1 MRATVLQYSINLS
14 TPKNSRTKPEQEQ
27 IWNGFKMM
35 YLSAEGRRE
44 NFDEECQACPDGNSS
59 NNLVS
64 DWCEP
69 NSATEDS
76 EAASKTKESRSKT
89 IHAKSGGGTGE
100 STKSFIILVGLAA
113 HTIILYA
120 LRSVYVHRK
129 ESKDSIKYSIW
140 MDPVW
145 RLPLT
150 LWSISQKMYFL

>member
-1 MRATVLQYSINLS
+1 
-14 TPKNSRTKPEQEQ
+14 
-27 IWNGFKMM
+27 M

-44 NFDEECQACPDGNSS
+44 NFDEECHACPDGNSPK
-59 NNLVS
+59 NLVS
-64 DWCEP
+64 DWCDP
-69 NSATEDS
+69 NAVTEDL
-76 EAASKTKESRSKT
+76 EAASAPTVIADTPSQYNPTKESRYKT

-100 STKSFIILVGLAA
+100 STKSFIILVGLAV

-150 LWSISQKMYFL
+150 LWSIAQKIYLM